1 MRGHG
6 RLGTA
11 ALVVALSVACSSP
24 GSDGPRFPGVVAA
37 IGDSITEAA
46 NPNRD
51 ELGLSNPEHSW
62 ATGDD
67 PADGVESHYER
78 ILEEDPDAE
87 AHNVAVSGA
96 TMSDAPDQADEA
108 VAAGADYVTVLMGG
122 NDVCASSVD
131 AMTAV
136 DDYEASFR
144 KAMDRLVDGLP
155 EARVYVLSV
164 PDVLRLREL
173 FGDSQAARLVWRS
186 FGICRAVLGDDAGED
201 ERAAARERNVAY
213 NGVLGRVCGSY
224 EGCRYDEGA
233 VFETTFERGDVSSA
247 DFFHPSLEGQAKLA
261 EVAWEYGYW
270 PGR

>member
-1 MRGHG
+1 MRRHG
-6 RLGTA
+6 GAATA

-24 GSDGPRFPGVVAA
+24 EPDRPPLPDVVAA
-37 IGDSITEAA
+37 IGDSITQAA

-62 ATGDD
+62 ATGDAPD
-67 PADGVESHYER
+67 DDVESHYER
-78 ILEEDPDAE
+78 ILEENPDAE

-96 TMSDAPDQADEA
+96 TMADAPDQADRA
-108 VAAGADYVTVLMGG
+108 VDASADYVTVLMGG
-122 NDVCASSVD
+122 NDVCASSID

-144 KAMDRLVDGLP
+144 AAIDRLADGLP

-164 PDVLRLREL
+164 PDVVRLPEL

-186 FGICRAVLGDDAGED
+186 FGICGAVLGDGAD
-201 ERAAARERNVAY
+201 EADRAAAEERNLAY
-213 NGVLGRVCGSY
+213 NDVLERVCGEY

-233 VFETTFERGDVSSA
+233 VFETTFERGDVSPA
-247 DFFHPSLEGQAKLA
+247 DFFHPSLAGQAKLA
-261 EVAWEYGYW
+261 EVAWVHGYW
-270 PGR
+270 SGR

>member
-1 MRGHG
+1 MSGY
-6 RLGTA
+6 LGTA
-11 ALVVALSVACSSP
+11 ALVVALSVACGSP
-24 GSDGPRFPGVVAA
+24 GPDGPRFPEVVAA
-37 IGDSITEAA
+37 IGDSITQAA

-67 PADGVESHYER
+67 PDDGVESHYER

-96 TMSDAPDQADEA
+96 TMSDAPAQADEA
-108 VAAGADYVTVLMGG
+108 VAAGAGYVTVLMGA

-131 AMTAV
+131 AMTVV

-144 KAMDRLVDGLP
+144 EAMDRLVDGLP

-186 FGICRAVLGDDAGED
+186 FGICRAALGED
-201 ERAAARERNVAY
+201 ADRDAVRRRNVAY
-213 NGVLGRVCGSY
+213 NEVLEDVCGSSV
-224 EGCRYDEGA
+224 GCRYDEGA

-247 DFFHPSLEGQAKLA
+247 DFFHPSLGGQAKLA
-261 EVAWEYGYW
+261 EVAWEHGYW
-270 PGR
+270 AGR